1 MPSLIKLDL
10 PVEDL
15 STKKR
20 SHHDAIGDADV
31 VKGGKDNN
39 DESKGVQHHD
49 ERNNGQASE
58 IAVAKG
64 KAKAPKDSV
73 KGVNKSKAKKEK
85 KDPNAPKRA
94 SGAYIF
100 YQNEIRP
107 AIKIEMPDLGFGDTA
122 RIMSERWRVLPN
134 DEKRQYNT
142 MYEED
147 KKRYEREMI
156 VYTTSLGQSQL
167 VKKGVDEITAKDR
180 LFGGP
185 PESVN
190 VSLYVADYL
199 LECGSAETTV
209 EDAIDT
215 QHTKNK
221 KTSSPY
227 FTKGARSLINSLDAS
242 TVNDVV
248 ANNVSAATD
257 DEPTI
262 EFEINKENTVGDED
276 EKIVFEGLGK
286 SIIAMTSKSKSP
298 AKNSSNS
305 SSPNHKPSSTTPTIG
320 GAPRSCFVKVTASD
334 KIIAELDLMKSPPSL
349 KSNQISEKLSVK
361 HVMKEKDDDDQ
372 SIVSSSSNDSIWDAG
387 LSSNKTKGRA
397 SNCDS
402 GNAGQSRGVADV
414 DMKTSNSGNLGDD
427 AFNPSLIATS
437 AEVTFEIP
445 GSAISIVIAPG
456 RLGLTITTVPGGSF
470 RGARIDAINPVC
482 PFRDEVSVGD
492 TIVAINGKE
501 VTTKADLSVGV
512 KETRKILIIR
522 GATANDR
529 NERTLKFIDEYMKR
543 DFGTKIEAEEC
554 LKNLELMTNIVDSG
568 ITSIYDNETEPA
580 EDTTNEK
587 VLKSSSKLQSS
598 EQDDFIDDPFTTY
611 AEDTT
616 NEKVLKSSS
625 KLQGSEQDDSIDD
638 PVTPVRSIKLNL
650 IPMTRL
656 DCQKALLANKIT
668 YPEPEYLVAGGPSEY
683 DITRATIMLE
693 DKEVVKL
700 GRNDLTNIKW
710 SAVSRELCVVFFDSS
725 IAYVTMTKVAAQ
737 HAVFLNGSA
746 LNRPVGINIPL
757 KDSDI
762 LSLYGPTGF
771 AYQLNLV

>member
-20 SHHDAIGDADV
+20 SHHVAIGDADV
-31 VKGGKDNN
+31 AKGGKDNN
-39 DESKGVQHHD
+39 DERKGVQHHD

-73 KGVNKSKAKKEK
+73 KGVNKVKKEK

-107 AIKIEMPDLGFGDTA
+107 TLKIELPDLGFGDTA

-180 LFGGP
+180 RFGGP

-209 EDAIDT
+209 EDAIDS
-215 QHTKNK
+215 QHTKKK

-227 FTKGARSLINSLDAS
+227 FTKGARSLIHSLDAS
-242 TVNDVV
+242 TVNDIVA

-320 GAPRSCFVKVTASD
+320 GTPRSCFAKVTASD
-334 KIIAELDLMKSPPSL
+334 KIIAELDLMKSPAAV
-349 KSNQISEKLSVK
+349 KSNHISEKLSVK

-372 SIVSSSSNDSIWDAG
+372 SIASSSSNDSIWDAG
-387 LSSNKTKGRA
+387 LSSTKTKGRA
-397 SNCDS
+397 SICDL
-402 GNAGQSRGVADV
+402 GNAGQSRGV
-414 DMKTSNSGNLGDD
+414 DMKTSNSDNLGT
-427 AFNPSLIATS
+427 FNPSLIATS

-445 GSAISIVIAPG
+445 GSAISIVVAPG
-456 RLGLTITTVPGGSF
+456 RLGLTISDCPGSF

-501 VTTKADLSVGV
+501 VTTKADLSVWV

-529 NERTLKFIDEYMKR
+529 NERTLKFIDEYMMR
-543 DFGTKIEAEEC
+543 NFGTKIEAEEC
-554 LKNLELMTNIVDSG
+554 LKNLELTTNIVDSG
-568 ITSIYDNETEPA
+568 VTSIYDDKAETA

-650 IPMTRL
+650 VPMTRL